1 MPTILKSPTHVVAR
15 NDAMDW
21 DGRGAHKQQLEDL
34 ANLRAKKEAGAS
46 DDVALAP
53 PFAVGSNVEALRG
66 GYFGSSRYRE
76 EWCPAKVMG
85 VSGDGIS
92 KFNFHIAY
100 DNDEDGQPYTDDD
113 GRWRHCFDAKP
124 DKLRRVGA
132 APAHSAEAR
141 ACSRRG
147 AVSSRRGQQARLA
160 GRVAGTGCATPSLLR
175 HRRASPK
182 SRMWQRHLFTAGGVK
197 AAAVHTPRA
206 AASEEAG
213 HMAAPRPTQKLD
225 GLMSRCTQPISCIVR
240 MASTICTPALA
251 TVRSESRRRGA
262 DFRS

>member
-1 MPTILKSPTHVVAR
+1 MQGGGEPSTESLASAKCSSFMRSTAARSRLDDHGSSPIGVVPGER
-15 NDAMDW
+15 L
-21 DGRGAHKQQLEDL
+21 G
-34 ANLRAKKEAGAS
+34 EASG
-46 DDVALAP
+46 
-53 PFAVGSNVEALRG
+53 AVGSHEVQKKRKSAPHSSSISMYRSDHRSSARPKSWFWCERMEAYLHVPR
-66 GYFGSSRYRE
+66 
-76 EWCPAKVMG
+76 
-85 VSGDGIS
+85 
-92 KFNFHIAY
+92 N
-100 DNDEDGQPYTDDD
+100 
-113 GRWRHCFDAKP
+113 
-124 DKLRRVGA
+124 
-132 APAHSAEAR
+132 SAEAR